1 MLNVNE
7 NWQHVC
13 LYKNIREFLNQKS
26 NIIFFYYLLLI
37 PFINLKYRTMKKS
50 LTSLL
55 LIATFLTTGF
65 SQSYDVRFSLDNLD
79 CDNENLSI
87 NLDVRASFDNSTFQV
102 AEQNYRF
109 SYNRDALKQ
118 NNVKIVKEGEIS
130 SFILGENGQLV
141 ALYAPHNLGGSLDT
155 VVSYNIELQGG
166 DGLLITNDWTSIGA
180 VIFDVVDV
188 NACLNLTWHDQVLFP
203 PTFVSTVGDTTRLP
217 VTGSLYLNE
226 IDFSCFSEVCAGPL
240 PVELTFFDA
249 VDGDDCSIALE
260 WTTATETNND
270 YFQLE
275 RSTDGVNYTV
285 IGVVEGSGNSSTANT
300 YTFID
305 DAPSANN
312 YYRLRQVDFAGDG
325 SVSSQLVVKSQC
337 FEGNRNTVEIFPNP
351 VRGKGKIKFFND
363 DINDGEVELSISDAL
378 GRVVHTEMLTIGEG
392 ANLLHFNATSLIP
405 GAYYVQLKGSNWL
418 SASQKIVKI
427 D

>member
-1 MLNVNE
+1 MKIGNMFACTKISV
-7 NWQHVC
+7 
-13 LYKNIREFLNQKS
+13 YLNQKP
-26 NIIFFYYLLLI
+26 NIIFLLFIYSLI

-55 LIATFLTTGF
+55 LIAAFITTGF

-87 NLDVRASFDNSTFQV
+87 NLEVRASSPSSVFQV

-109 SYNRDALKQ
+109 SYNRDALTPTS
-118 NNVKIVKEGEIS
+118 VKIAKEGDIS

-166 DGLLITNDWTSIGA
+166 DGLLVTDVDWTSVGT
-180 VIFDVVDV
+180 VTFDVVDT
-188 NACLNLTWHDQVLFP
+188 NACLNLTWHDQLLFP
-203 PTFVSTVGDTTRLP
+203 PTFVSTVGDTTRVAVP
-217 VTGSLYLNE
+217 GSLYLND

-240 PVELTFFDA
+240 PVELTSFDA
-249 VDGDDCSIALE
+249 INGDDCSIELE
-260 WTTATETNND
+260 WTTATETGND
-270 YFQLE
+270 YFQIE
-275 RSTDGVNYTV
+275 RSADGVNYTV
-285 IGVVEGSGNSSTANT
+285 IGVIEGSGNSSTANT

-312 YYRLRQVDFAGDG
+312 YYRLRQIDFVGDG

-337 FEGNRNTVEIFPNP
+337 FEGDRNTVEIFPNP
-351 VRGKGKIKFFND
+351 IRGKGKIKFFND
-363 DINDGEVELSISDAL
+363 DIVDAEVELNISDAL
-378 GRVVHTEMLTIGEG
+378 GRIVHTEILSIGQG
-392 ANLLHFNATSLIP
+392 ANLLHFNTTSLIP